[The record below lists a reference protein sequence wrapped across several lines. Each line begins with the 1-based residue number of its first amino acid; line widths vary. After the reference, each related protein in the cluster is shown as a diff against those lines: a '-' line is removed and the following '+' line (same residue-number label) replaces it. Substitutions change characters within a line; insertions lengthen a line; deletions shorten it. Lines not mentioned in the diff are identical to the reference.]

1 MNTSPAV
8 ATRKKII
15 DIKDDTFKVL
25 SVMAVQKGTNLKNL
39 IEELLEKIANEYND
53 EKLYKYLLD
62 NDSEGK
68 QLLSDVEQSDFEKWL
83 DL

>member
-68 QLLSDVEQSDFEKWL
+68 QMLSDVEQSDFEKWL

>member
-1 MNTSPAV
+1 MNTSPV
-8 ATRKKII
+8 IATKKKLI

-68 QLLSDVEQSDFEKWL
+68 QILSDVEQSDFEKWL
-83 DL
+83 GI